1 MDEEELHLCL
11 CNSAPKALTRPKSKA
26 QTPEVVTLIPQPA
39 RRQVLLWFGEDAIVP
54 AHGIQ
59 SQLH

>member
-1 MDEEELHLCL
+1 MDKEELHLCL
-11 CNSAPKALTRPKSKA
+11 CNSAAKALTRPKAEA
-26 QTPEVVTLIPQPA
+26 QTPEVVVLIPQPT
-39 RRQVLLWFGEDAIVP
+39 RGQILLWSGEDAIVP

>member
-11 CNSAPKALTRPKSKA
+11 CNSAPKALTRPKA
-26 QTPEVVTLIPQPA
+26 ETQTPEVVAFIPQPA
-39 RRQVLLWFGEDAIVP
+39 RGQILLWSGEDEIVP

>member
-1 MDEEELHLCL
+1 MNEKELHLCL
-11 CNSAPKALTRPKSKA
+11 CDSASKTLTRSKAEA
-26 QTPEVVTLIPQPA
+26 QTPEVVVLIPQPA
-39 RRQVLLWFGEDAIVP
+39 RGQILLWTGEDVVVP